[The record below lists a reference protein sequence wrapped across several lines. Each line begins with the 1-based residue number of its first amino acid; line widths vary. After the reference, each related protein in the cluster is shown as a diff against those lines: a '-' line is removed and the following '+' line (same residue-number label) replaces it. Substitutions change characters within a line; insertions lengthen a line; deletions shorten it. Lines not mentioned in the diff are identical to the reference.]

1 MGKRYTLHR
10 LTRFKEGSMFMGIF
24 GLILGFLAGI
34 FLLVGLI
41 PLLGWMNW
49 ITSLPLAV
57 LGAILGAAGRRRS
70 ALATAALV
78 LNILIIVI
86 ALFRLSLGHGIL

>member
-1 MGKRYTLHR
+1 
-10 LTRFKEGSMFMGIF
+10 MFMGLI
-24 GLILGFLAGI
+24 GLFLGFLAGV

-49 ITSLPLAV
+49 LTSLPLAV
-57 LGAILGAAGRRRS
+57 LGAIFGAAGRRRS
-70 ALATAALV
+70 TLATAALI
-78 LNILIIVI
+78 LNFLIIAI

>member
-1 MGKRYTLHR
+1 ML
-10 LTRFKEGSMFMGIF
+10 M
-24 GLILGFLAGI
+24 GLIGLFLGFLAGV

-49 ITSLPLAV
+49 LTSLPLAV
-57 LGAILGAAGRRRS
+57 LGAIFSAAGRRRS
-70 ALATAALV
+70 ALATAALI
-78 LNILIIVI
+78 LNVLIIVI

>member
-1 MGKRYTLHR
+1 
-10 LTRFKEGSMFMGIF
+10 MFMGLV
-24 GLILGFLAGI
+24 GLFLGFLAGI

-41 PLLGWMNW
+41 PLLGWLNW
-49 ITSLPLAV
+49 LTSLPVAI
-57 LGAILGAAGRRRS
+57 LGAIFGAAGRRTS

-78 LNILIIVI
+78 FNVLIIVV

>member
-1 MGKRYTLHR
+1 
-10 LTRFKEGSMFMGIF
+10 MFMGLI
-24 GLILGFLAGI
+24 GLFLGFLAGV

-49 ITSLPLAV
+49 LTSLPLAV
-57 LGAILGAAGRRRS
+57 VGAIFSAAGRRRS
-70 ALATAALV
+70 ALATAALI
-78 LNILIIVI
+78 LNVLIIVI

>member
-1 MGKRYTLHR
+1 
-10 LTRFKEGSMFMGIF
+10 MFMGLL
-24 GLILGFLAGI
+24 GLFLGFLAGI

-57 LGAILGAAGRRRS
+57 LGAIFGAAGRRKS
-70 ALATAALV
+70 TLGTAALV
-78 LNILIIVI
+78 LNILIMVI

>member
-1 MGKRYTLHR
+1 
-10 LTRFKEGSMFMGIF
+10 MFMGLL
-24 GLILGFLAGI
+24 GLILGLFAGI

>member
-1 MGKRYTLHR
+1 
-10 LTRFKEGSMFMGIF
+10 MFMGLI
-24 GLILGFLAGI
+24 GLFLGFLAGV

-49 ITSLPLAV
+49 LTSLPLAV
-57 LGAILGAAGRRRS
+57 LGGIFSAAGRRRS

-78 LNILIIVI
+78 LNVLIIII

>member
-1 MGKRYTLHR
+1 
-10 LTRFKEGSMFMGIF
+10 MFMGLL

-57 LGAILGAAGRRRS
+57 LGAIFGAAGRRTS

-86 ALFRLSLGHGIL
+86 ALFRLSLGPGIL